1 MAEKVW
7 LKHYPANVPAHL
19 EYPEVPLYELLA
31 RTARE
36 HPDLPALRYYM
47 VRMTYAEL
55 WARVQRCAAAL
66 ASLGVQ
72 KGDRVAIMLPNCP
85 QYVIS
90 YYATLRL
97 GAIVAQVNPLYTP
110 RELSYLIGDSGSKVL
125 IVADALYPTVQA
137 ALPELDL
144 EHILVVRL
152 LGNVQPGPEA
162 QSFEALLAGA
172 GDDVPEVP
180 IAPREDVAV
189 LQYTGGTTG
198 RSKGAMLTHFN
209 LVANVVQIQH
219 WFPAEE
225 RMKPGE
231 GRILTILPI
240 FHSYGM
246 TVCMNYGL
254 ASGYELILVPRFELP
269 EVMEIIKAT
278 QPNFF
283 PGVPTMYVAV
293 NNYPNAEEYGVGSI
307 EFCNSG
313 GAAMPVEVMNAFER
327 RFGAQVLEGYGLSEA
342 SPVTHCNPVHGLRK
356 PGSIGIP
363 YPDTDAEIVDVETGT
378 RVLGP
383 GEVGELRIRGPQVM
397 KGYWNRPEETAE
409 TLRDGWLYTG
419 DIATMDEDGYFYIVD
434 RKKDMIIASG
444 YNVYPREVEEVLY
457 EHPAVAECCVAG
469 VPDPYRGE
477 TVKAYVVLKPGAS
490 ATAEEIIAFCRE
502 RLAAYKAPK
511 LVEFRSELPK
521 TAVGKVLRRV
531 LVEEERAR
539 QAAGSSGTEAAGS
552 AGTAAGA

>member
-1 MAEKVW
+1 MAVERPW
-7 LKHYPANVPAHL
+7 LKHYPAHVPAHL

-31 RTARE
+31 ESARR

-47 VRMTYAEL
+47 VRMTYGQL
-55 WARVQRCAAAL
+55 WTRVNRCAAAL
-66 ASLGVQ
+66 ASLGVT

-85 QYVIS
+85 QYVIA
-90 YYATLRL
+90 YYGALRL

-110 RELSYLIGDSGSKVL
+110 RELAYLLNDSGAETLV
-125 IVADALYPTVQA
+125 VGDALYPAVQA
-137 ALPELDL
+137 ALPEVRLK
-144 EHILVVRL
+144 HILVARL

-162 QSFEALLAGA
+162 RSFEELVASAEGEPPA
-172 GDDVPEVP
+172 VP
-180 IAPREDVAV
+180 IDPREDVAV

-209 LVANVVQIQH
+209 LVANVVQVQH

-254 ASGYELILVPRFELP
+254 ASGYELILVPRFELS
-269 EVMEIIKAT
+269 EVMEIIRAT
-278 QPNFF
+278 QPTFF

-293 NNYPNAEEYGVGSI
+293 NNFPNAEEYGVGSI
-307 EFCNSG
+307 QFCNSG
-313 GAAMPVEVMNAFER
+313 GAAMPVEVMQAFER

-342 SPVTHCNPVHGLRK
+342 SPVTHCNPVQGVRK

-378 RVLGP
+378 RVLPP

-397 KGYWNRPEETAE
+397 KGYWNRPEETAQA
-409 TLRDGWLYTG
+409 LRDGWLYTG
-419 DIATMDEDGYFYIVD
+419 DIARMDADGYFYIVD
-434 RKKDMIIASG
+434 RKKDMILASG
-444 YNVYPREVEEVLY
+444 YNVYPREIEEVLY

-477 TVKAYVVLKPGAS
+477 TVKAYVVVRPGTTV
-490 ATAEEIIAFCRE
+490 TAEEIIAFCRQ
-502 RLAAYKAPK
+502 RLAAYKVPK
-511 LVEFRSELPK
+511 LVEFRSDLPK
-521 TAVGKVLRRV
+521 TAVGKVLRRL
-531 LVEEERAR
+531 LVEEEKAR
-539 QAAGSSGTEAAGS
+539 MAAGGTGEAP
-552 AGTAAGA
+552 AAGA